1 MDLINKLVKN
11 VLKIRYEDLPVLA
24 IEAAKRSVLDTLG
37 CLILGSS
44 TSEAK
49 GIVRF
54 VLDYG
59 GKKES
64 TIMIYGGKVPAFHA
78 VMANC
83 TMARAMDFDDVFEGG
98 EGKGVGGHIGATFTS
113 VTFAFSEYAER
124 KVSGKDFILANVLG
138 SDIACRL
145 RMSATKYHGWQGET
159 YAPFGVVATGGKL
172 LGLDEAMMTNAMGI
186 AYTQCSGS
194 AQGYEEGVSTVPVQ
208 QGFGAR
214 AGVLAVVLA
223 QRGFTGSK
231 NVLQGTY
238 GFYPVY
244 DRNEYDADMV
254 IRELGKRFEST
265 YVSIKPYPSGKGTH
279 IPIDATMKIMK
290 ENQISPGDIEE
301 IIVNTSAFVYN
312 ACGKGENKYHPQNV
326 RDAHFSVPYAVA
338 NAAIRGGLELT
349 DLTEEAIKNKDVL
362 NLAQRV
368 KVIIDPD
375 LDKIATIP
383 PNKVEIKTNSGMRY
397 STYMEYVKGHPKKPM
412 TMEDCIEKF
421 KKCLPYSERP
431 FSEENVN
438 RLIQTIAELEKLDDV
453 SPIIN
458 AMTKLR

>member
-11 VLKIRYEDLPVLA
+11 VIETRYEDLPPLA
-24 IEAAKRSVLDTLG
+24 IEVAKKSVLDTLG

-44 TSEAK
+44 TSEGK
-49 GIVRF
+49 GIVDF

-59 GKKES
+59 GKKEA
-64 TIMIYGGKVPAFHA
+64 TIMMYGGKVPAFHA
-78 VMANC
+78 VIANC

-98 EGKGVGGHIGATFTS
+98 NGKGVAGHIGATFMP
-113 VTFAFSEYAER
+113 VTFAFSEYTER

-159 YAPFGVVATGGKL
+159 YAPFGVVATGGSL
-172 LGLDEAMMTNAMGI
+172 LGFDEEMMTNAMGI
-186 AYTQCSGS
+186 AYTQCAGS
-194 AQGYEEGVSTVPVQ
+194 AQGYEEGASTVPVQ

-214 AGVLAVVLA
+214 SGVLAVILA

-238 GFYPVY
+238 GFFPVY
-244 DRNEYDADMV
+244 DRDEYDADMV
-254 IRELGKRFEST
+254 ISELGKRFESA

-290 ENQISPGDIEE
+290 ENKIIPDDIEE
-301 IIVNTSAFVYN
+301 VIVNTSAFVYN
-312 ACGKGENKYHPQNV
+312 ACGKGDNKYTPQNV

-349 DLTEEAIKNKDVL
+349 DLTEEAIKDKDIL
-362 NLAQRV
+362 NLARRV

-383 PNKVEIKTNSGMRY
+383 PNKVEIKTKSGLGY
-397 STYMEYVKGHPKKPM
+397 ETYVEYVSGHPKKPM
-412 TMEDCIEKF
+412 NMEQCIDKF
-421 KKCLPYSERP
+421 KKSLKYSARAIPED
-431 FSEENVN
+431 NVN
-438 RLIQTIAELEKLDDV
+438 RLIQLIDNLEELEDV
-453 SPIIN
+453 REIIN
-458 AMTKLR
+458 AVTDF

>member
-11 VLKIRYEDLPVLA
+11 VIETRYEDLPPLA
-24 IEAAKRSVLDTLG
+24 IEVAKKSVLDTLG

-44 TSEAK
+44 TSEGK
-49 GIVRF
+49 GIVDF

-59 GKKES
+59 GKKEA
-64 TIMIYGGKVPAFHA
+64 TIMMYGGKVPAFHA
-78 VMANC
+78 VIANC

-98 EGKGVGGHIGATFTS
+98 NGKGVAGHIGATFMP
-113 VTFAFSEYAER
+113 VTFAFSEYTER

-159 YAPFGVVATGGKL
+159 YAPFGVVATGGSL
-172 LGLDEAMMTNAMGI
+172 LGFDEEMMTNAMGI
-186 AYTQCSGS
+186 AYTQCAGS
-194 AQGYEEGVSTVPVQ
+194 AQGYEEGASTVPVQ

-214 AGVLAVVLA
+214 SGVLAVILA

-238 GFYPVY
+238 GFFPVY
-244 DRNEYDADMV
+244 DRDEYDADMV
-254 IRELGKRFEST
+254 ISELGKRFESA

-290 ENQISPGDIEE
+290 ENKIIPDDIEE
-301 IIVNTSAFVYN
+301 VIVNTSAFVYN
-312 ACGKGENKYHPQNV
+312 ACGKGDNKYTPQNV

-349 DLTEEAIKNKDVL
+349 DLTEEAIKDKDIL
-362 NLAQRV
+362 NLARRV

-383 PNKVEIKTNSGMRY
+383 PNKVEIKTKSGLGY
-397 STYMEYVKGHPKKPM
+397 ETYVEYVSGHPKKPM
-412 TMEDCIEKF
+412 NMEQCIDKF
-421 KKCLPYSERP
+421 KKSLKYSARAIPED
-431 FSEENVN
+431 NVN
-438 RLIQTIAELEKLDDV
+438 KLIQLIDNLEELEDV
-453 SPIIN
+453 REIIN
-458 AMTKLR
+458 AVTDF

>member
-11 VLKIRYEDLPVLA
+11 VIETRYEDLPPLA
-24 IEAAKRSVLDTLG
+24 IEVAKKSVLDTLG

-44 TSEAK
+44 TSEGK
-49 GIVRF
+49 GIVDF

-59 GKKES
+59 GKKEA
-64 TIMIYGGKVPAFHA
+64 TIMMYGGKVPAFHA
-78 VMANC
+78 VIANC

-98 EGKGVGGHIGATFTS
+98 NGKGVAGHIGATFMPA
-113 VTFAFSEYAER
+113 TFAFSEYTER

-159 YAPFGVVATGGKL
+159 YAPFGVVATGGSL
-172 LGLDEAMMTNAMGI
+172 LGFDEEMMTNAMGI
-186 AYTQCSGS
+186 AYTQCAGS
-194 AQGYEEGVSTVPVQ
+194 AQGYEEGASTVPVQ

-214 AGVLAVVLA
+214 SGVLAVILA

-238 GFYPVY
+238 GFFPVY
-244 DRNEYDADMV
+244 DRDEYDADMV
-254 IRELGKRFEST
+254 ISELGKRFESA

-290 ENQISPGDIEE
+290 ENKIIPDDIEE
-301 IIVNTSAFVYN
+301 VIVNTSAFVYN
-312 ACGKGENKYHPQNV
+312 ACGKGDNKYTPQNV

-349 DLTEEAIKNKDVL
+349 DLTEEAIKDKDIL
-362 NLAQRV
+362 NLARRV

-383 PNKVEIKTNSGMRY
+383 PNKVEIKTKSGLGY
-397 STYMEYVKGHPKKPM
+397 ETYVEYVSGHPKKPM
-412 TMEDCIEKF
+412 NMEQCIDKF
-421 KKCLPYSERP
+421 KKSLKYSARAIPED
-431 FSEENVN
+431 NVN
-438 RLIQTIAELEKLDDV
+438 KLIQLIDNLEELEDV
-453 SPIIN
+453 REIIN
-458 AMTKLR
+458 AVTDF

>member
-11 VLKIRYEDLPVLA
+11 VIETRYEDLPPLA
-24 IEAAKRSVLDTLG
+24 IEVAKKSVLDTLG

-44 TSEAK
+44 TSEGK
-49 GIVRF
+49 GIVDF

-59 GKKES
+59 GKKEA
-64 TIMIYGGKVPAFHA
+64 TIMMYGGKVPAFHA
-78 VMANC
+78 VIANC

-98 EGKGVGGHIGATFTS
+98 NGKGVAGHIGATFMP
-113 VTFAFSEYAER
+113 VTFAFSEYTER

-159 YAPFGVVATGGKL
+159 YAPFGVVATGGSL
-172 LGLDEAMMTNAMGI
+172 LGFDEEMITNAMGI
-186 AYTQCSGS
+186 AYTQCAGS
-194 AQGYEEGVSTVPVQ
+194 AQGYEEGASTVPVQ

-214 AGVLAVVLA
+214 SGVLAVILA

-238 GFYPVY
+238 GFFPVY
-244 DRNEYDADMV
+244 DRDEYDADMV
-254 IRELGKRFEST
+254 ISELGKRFESA

-290 ENQISPGDIEE
+290 ENKIIPDDIEE
-301 IIVNTSAFVYN
+301 VIVNTSAFVYN
-312 ACGKGENKYHPQNV
+312 ACGKGDNKYTPQNV

-349 DLTEEAIKNKDVL
+349 DLTEEAIKDKDIL
-362 NLAQRV
+362 NLARRV

-383 PNKVEIKTNSGMRY
+383 PNKVEIKTKSGLGY
-397 STYMEYVKGHPKKPM
+397 ETYVEYVSGHPKKPM
-412 TMEDCIEKF
+412 NMEQCIDKF
-421 KKCLPYSERP
+421 KKSLKYSARAIPED
-431 FSEENVN
+431 NVN
-438 RLIQTIAELEKLDDV
+438 KLIQLIDNLEELEDV
-453 SPIIN
+453 REIIN
-458 AMTKLR
+458 AVTDF

>member
-1 MDLINKLVKN
+1 MDLINNLVKN
-11 VLKIRYEDLPVLA
+11 VIETGYEDLPPLA
-24 IEAAKRSVLDTLG
+24 IEIAKKSVLDTLG

-44 TSEAK
+44 TSEGK
-49 GIVRF
+49 SIVDF
-54 VLDYG
+54 VRDYG

-78 VMANC
+78 VIANC

-98 EGKGVGGHIGATFTS
+98 KGKGVAGHIGATFMP

-159 YAPFGVVATGGKL
+159 YAPFGVVATGGSL
-172 LGLDEAMMTNAMGI
+172 LGFDEEMMTNAMGI
-186 AYTQCSGS
+186 AYTQCAGS
-194 AQGYEEGVSTVPVQ
+194 AQGYEEGASTVPVQ

-214 AGVLAVVLA
+214 SGVLAVILA

-238 GFYPVY
+238 GFFSVY
-244 DRNEYDADMV
+244 DRDEYDADMV
-254 IRELGKRFEST
+254 ISELGKRFESA

-290 ENQISPGDIEE
+290 ENKLSPDDIEE
-301 IIVNTSAFVYN
+301 VIVNTSAFVYN
-312 ACGKGENKYHPQNV
+312 ACGKGDNKYNPQNV

-349 DLTEEAIKNKDVL
+349 DLTEEAIKDKDIL
-362 NLAQRV
+362 NLCRRV

-383 PNKVEIKTNSGMRY
+383 PNKVEIKTKSG
-397 STYMEYVKGHPKKPM
+397 SSHETYIEYVSGHPKKPM
-412 TMEDCIEKF
+412 NMEQCIDKF
-421 KKCLPYSERP
+421 NKCLTHSAIPIPED
-431 FSEENVN
+431 NIN
-438 RLIQTIAELEKLDDV
+438 KLIQLIDNLEELDDV
-453 SPIIN
+453 REIIS
-458 AMTKLR
+458 AVTDF

>member
-1 MDLINKLVKN
+1 M
-11 VLKIRYEDLPVLA
+11 A
-24 IEAAKRSVLDTLG
+24 IEVAKKSVLDTLG

-44 TSEAK
+44 TSEGK
-49 GIVRF
+49 GIVDF

-59 GKKES
+59 GKKEA
-64 TIMIYGGKVPAFHA
+64 TIMMYGGKVPAFHA
-78 VMANC
+78 VIANC

-98 EGKGVGGHIGATFTS
+98 NGKGVAGHIGATFMP
-113 VTFAFSEYAER
+113 VTFAFSEYTER

-159 YAPFGVVATGGKL
+159 YAPFGVVATGGSL
-172 LGLDEAMMTNAMGI
+172 LGFDEEMMTNAMGI
-186 AYTQCSGS
+186 AYTQCAGS
-194 AQGYEEGVSTVPVQ
+194 AQGYEEGASTVPVQ

-214 AGVLAVVLA
+214 SGVLAVILA

-238 GFYPVY
+238 GFFPVY
-244 DRNEYDADMV
+244 DRDEYDADMV
-254 IRELGKRFEST
+254 ISELGKRFESA

-290 ENQISPGDIEE
+290 ENKIIPDDIEE
-301 IIVNTSAFVYN
+301 VIVNTSAFVYN
-312 ACGKGENKYHPQNV
+312 ACGKGDNKYTPQNV

-349 DLTEEAIKNKDVL
+349 DLTEEAIKDKDIL
-362 NLAQRV
+362 NLARRV

-383 PNKVEIKTNSGMRY
+383 PNKVEIKTKSGLGY
-397 STYMEYVKGHPKKPM
+397 ETYVEYVSGHPKKPM
-412 TMEDCIEKF
+412 NMEQCIDKF
-421 KKCLPYSERP
+421 KKSLKYSARAIPED
-431 FSEENVN
+431 NVN
-438 RLIQTIAELEKLDDV
+438 KLIQLIDNLEELEDV
-453 SPIIN
+453 REIIN
-458 AMTKLR
+458 AVTDF